1 MVANCHNYIQSSSD
15 SVSDSSELAK
25 GDTFAACSKLPTRF
39 LALATHLLASA
50 EFLSVKASASRA
62 LKVSVRGDWF

>member
-1 MVANCHNYIQSSSD
+1 MSHYIQSSSD
-15 SVSDSSELAK
+15 SVSDSSELVK
-25 GDTFAACSKLPTRF
+25 GDTFAACSKFPTRF